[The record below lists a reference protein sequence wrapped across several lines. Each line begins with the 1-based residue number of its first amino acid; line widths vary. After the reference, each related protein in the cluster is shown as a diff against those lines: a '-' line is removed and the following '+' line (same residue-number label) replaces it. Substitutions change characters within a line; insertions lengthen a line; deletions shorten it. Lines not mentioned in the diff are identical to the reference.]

1 MSAHTLPPIS
11 PGLLIS
17 RIYTQALLHLPRFC
31 LRILFMTT
39 ARRNFRYHRPCLAHV
54 IQAVGTII
62 INLLIV
68 GVGVEQVPFT
78 PA

>member
-1 MSAHTLPPIS
+1 
-11 PGLLIS
+11 
-17 RIYTQALLHLPRFC
+17 
-31 LRILFMTT
+31 MTT